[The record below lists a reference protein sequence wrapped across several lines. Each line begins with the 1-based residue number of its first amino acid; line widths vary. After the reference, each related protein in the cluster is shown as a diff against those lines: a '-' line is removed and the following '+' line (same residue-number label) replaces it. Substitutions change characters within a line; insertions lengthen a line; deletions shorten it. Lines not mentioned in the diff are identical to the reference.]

1 MPNVQL
7 TRIENINYPFKEG
20 DFTFLASA
28 KNERGEEILIVSYK
42 EKKFTLEIKKREKDY
57 IVKADKIT
65 AVLPIWII
73 QEAIKIFAQKS
84 KGEILF
90 SNVETKRKRAKKL
103 SPYLKDIE
111 FFFNEFEPNGKK
123 IFIEIGF
130 GSGRHLLYQ
139 AKKNPDALL
148 IGLEIHRPSIDQIL
162 RRCEA
167 EKVENISVI
176 NYDARIFL
184 EFMESNSVDK
194 IFIHFPVP
202 WDKKPHRRVIS
213 EDFINEAIRV
223 LKKEGSLE
231 LRTDSENYFR
241 YSLDLFLNLSKT
253 SLKVYK
259 NRELEISSK
268 YEDRWKR
275 LNKNIYDLVFINEEI
290 SQKKEKPS
298 PLLFENSVLF
308 SKIKKKFKNEVIRE
322 KDFFIHFEKI
332 YEIDETSGI
341 LKVSFGAY
349 QKSEHF
355 YIYITKDK
363 IEYIPNN
370 ILPSKANRK
379 AHQKIKEWIY
389 G

>member
-7 TRIENINYPFKEG
+7 TKIKNIKYPFSKG

-28 KNERGEEILIVSYK
+28 KSERGEEIVIVSFK
-42 EKKFTLEIKKREKDY
+42 DKKFVLQIKKRENDY

-65 AVLPIWII
+65 SILPIWII

-84 KGEILF
+84 QGEILF
-90 SNVETKRKRAKKL
+90 SNVESKRKKEKKV

-111 FFFNEFEPNGKK
+111 FFFNEFDPKNKK
-123 IFIEIGF
+123 ILVEIGF

-139 AKKNPDALL
+139 AKKNPSYII

-162 RRCEA
+162 RRCEV
-167 EKVENISVI
+167 EGVENILVI

-184 EFMESNSVDK
+184 EFLHSNSVEK
-194 IFIHFPVP
+194 IFLHFPVP
-202 WDKKPHRRVIS
+202 WDKKPHRRVMG
-213 EDFINEAIRV
+213 EDFINETIRV
-223 LKKEGSLE
+223 LQKGGTLE

-253 SLKVYK
+253 SINIHK

-268 YEDRWKR
+268 YEDRWRR
-275 LNKNIYDLVFINEEI
+275 LNKNIYDLIFINEEI
-290 SQKKEKPS
+290 SPENEKPS

-308 SKIKKKFKNEVIRE
+308 SKIKKKFKNEIIRE
-322 KDFFIHFEKI
+322 KDFFIRFERI
-332 YEIDETSGI
+332 FEIDNYSGV
-341 LKVSFGAY
+341 LKISFGAY

-355 YIYITKDK
+355 YLYISKDN

-370 ILPSKANRK
+370 ILPSKANQK
-379 AHQKIKEWIY
+379 AHKRLKEWIY